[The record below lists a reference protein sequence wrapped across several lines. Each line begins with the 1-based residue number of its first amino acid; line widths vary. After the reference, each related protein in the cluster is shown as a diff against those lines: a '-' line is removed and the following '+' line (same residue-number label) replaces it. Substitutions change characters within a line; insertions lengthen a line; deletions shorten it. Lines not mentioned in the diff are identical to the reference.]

1 MTTLSKTTWT
11 FPQRKAVAIR
21 RALGMLALVGL
32 FALPQ
37 AASAQ
42 SRDQRGEGDR
52 VERQIT
58 HLDQALDL
66 TSAQATRLRALFQA
80 QEANRPAQGAR
91 RSGSPDDRAAMQA
104 QRQAQR
110 AEMDRQIEA
119 VLTPA
124 QVQRFRA
131 LRAERQNDGPRGQ
144 RDGQRP
150 DGR

>member
-1 MTTLSKTTWT
+1 MTTISKTTQT

-42 SRDQRGEGDR
+42 SRDQRGDGDR

-58 HLDQALDL
+58 HLDEALDL
-66 TSAQATRLRALFQA
+66 TGAQATRLRALFQA
-80 QEANRPAQGAR
+80 QEANRPAPGAR

-131 LRAERQNDGPRGQ
+131 LRAERQNDGSRGQ